1 MAMKHCFIL
10 MKQCF
15 IFEFLLSLQKKIIR
29 NMGTIINGLW
39 NFTAKTNDEPL
50 TLSQLLGSLE
60 QTIKREDSKGVWV
73 KAEISKVNFYKYSGH
88 AYPDLVERMD
98 SRVVAQTRAIIW
110 AQDFARIN
118 QKFVDI
124 LGQPLAD
131 GIQVLCY
138 GRLSFSAQY
147 GLSFIISDIDPQ
159 VTLGQFERERLECI
173 KRLKKE
179 FLFNLNTTKNL
190 SLLLQRLA
198 IISVSTSKGLLDFI
212 NVINAKKD
220 KYGIF
225 YHLFPSLLQGD
236 NAALQM
242 REVLQLIEG
251 VKDYFDCVL
260 IIRGGGG
267 EIGLNCYNDYEL
279 CKAIAR
285 CSLPVLTGIGHSTNE
300 TVAEMVSYQNF
311 ITPTA
316 LGEFIVGRF
325 EQAENNLNA
334 LKQRIN
340 QYSYLIIKEEYKN
353 IAFTQDFI
361 RINSRNLLEQA
372 ENNLNTLK
380 QKISQ
385 YSYLIIKEEY
395 KNISFAQDFI
405 KINSRNL
412 IDTEKINL
420 KNIDKHLSLV
430 NPLNILKKGYSI
442 TTSNGKV
449 IKNTDE
455 VKPGDKIVTQVFDG
469 QFISTV
475 N

>member
-1 MAMKHCFIL
+1 MVIDDL
-10 MKQCF
+10 LN
-15 IFEFLLSLQKKIIR
+15 FE
-29 NMGTIINGLW
+29 
-39 NFTAKTNDEPL
+39 AKNNEGPL
-50 TLSQLLGSLE
+50 TLSQMLGSLE
-60 QTIKREDSKGVWV
+60 QTIRREHYRSVWV

-98 SRVVAQTRAIIW
+98 SKVIAQTRAIIW

-118 QKFVDI
+118 KKFVDVV
-124 LGQPLAD
+124 GQPLTD

-159 VTLGQFERERLECI
+159 VTLGQFEKERLDCI
-173 KRLKKE
+173 NRLKKE
-179 FLFNLNTTKNL
+179 YLFNLNTTKYLNPL
-190 SLLLQRLA
+190 PQRLA
-198 IISVSTSKGLLDFI
+198 IISVSTSKGLSDFV

-225 YHLFPSLLQGD
+225 YHIFPSLLQGD
-236 NAALQM
+236 NAATQM
-242 REVLQLIEG
+242 REVLQLIET
-251 VKDYFDCVL
+251 VQSYFDCVL

-267 EIGLNCYNDYEL
+267 DVGLNCYNDYQL

-285 CSLPVLTGIGHSTNE
+285 FPLPVLTGIGHSTNE
-300 TVAEMVSYQNF
+300 TVAEMVSFANF

-316 LGEFIVGRF
+316 LGEFILGRF
-325 EQAENNLNA
+325 
-334 LKQRIN
+334 
-340 QYSYLIIKEEYKN
+340 
-353 IAFTQDFI
+353 
-361 RINSRNLLEQA
+361 EQA

-385 YSYLIIKEEY
+385 YSYLIIKEEH
-395 KNISFAQDFI
+395 KNIAFAQDFI
-405 KINSRNL
+405 RINSKNL
-412 IDTEKINL
+412 IETAKLNLENIN
-420 KNIDKHLSLV
+420 KHLSLL

-442 TTSNGKV
+442 TTINGKAV
-449 IKNTDE
+449 RSKEDIK
-455 VKPGDKIVTQVFDG
+455 VGDKVLTQLYDG